1 MAGTAT
7 PAGPGHG
14 GVPATG
20 PQPGHAGLRVSNQDR
35 ERVVEHVQTAYAEG
49 RLDKLEFDDRLERA
63 MTARVHGDLVPIMNE
78 LYGTHPARP
87 VSYPPVTSRV
97 PAAYGHH
104 GRLGGRG
111 ETGGERLGAMASHL
125 LPLVGLPVIGPAVM
139 MLTAGKTSPYVRA
152 HSVEALNFQ
161 LTMLAATIVLAI
173 TFIGFVLTPLLW
185 IGGVVLSVVGAV
197 AAAGDGDFRYPL
209 TLRLVK

>member
-1 MAGTAT
+1 M
-7 PAGPGHG
+7 PA
-14 GVPATG
+14 AG
-20 PQPGHAGLRVSNQDR
+20 PQPGHAGLRVSDQDR

-49 RLDKLEFDDRLERA
+49 RFDKAEFDDRLERA

-78 LYGTHPARP
+78 LYGRHPARSVP
-87 VSYPPVTSRV
+87 YPPVAGRV
-97 PAAYGHH
+97 AYGH
-104 GRLGGRG
+104 RVSTGGRG
-111 ETGGERLGAMASHL
+111 ETGAERLGAVASHL
-125 LPLVGLPVIGPAVM
+125 LPLVGLPVVGPAVV
-139 MLTAGKTSPYVRA
+139 MLTAGRTSPYVRA

-173 TFIGFVLTPLLW
+173 TFIGFVLIPLLW

-197 AAAGDGDFRYPL
+197 AAAGDGDFRYPF

>member
-7 PAGPGHG
+7 PAGPGYG
-14 GVPATG
+14 GVSAA

-35 ERVVEHVQTAYAEG
+35 ERVVEHVQAAYAEG
-49 RLDKLEFDDRLERA
+49 RLDKIEFDDRLERA
-63 MTARVHGDLVPIMNE
+63 MTARVHGDLVPIMQE
-78 LYGTHPARP
+78 LYGTHPVRP
-87 VSYPPVTSRV
+87 LPYPPVMGRAQ
-97 PAAYGHH
+97 AAC
-104 GRLGGRG
+104 GRPGTRG
-111 ETGGERLGAMASHL
+111 DTGAERLGAMASHL
-125 LPLVGLPVIGPAVM
+125 LPLIGLPVIGPAVM

-197 AAAGDGDFRYPL
+197 AAAGDGDFRYPF

>member
-7 PAGPGHG
+7 PAGPGYG
-14 GVPATG
+14 GVPAAG
-20 PQPGHAGLRVSNQDR
+20 PRSGHAGLRVSNQDR
-35 ERVVEHVQTAYAEG
+35 ERVVEHVQAAYAEG
-49 RLDKLEFDDRLERA
+49 RLDKAEFDDRLERA

-78 LYGTHPARP
+78 LYGTRPARLA
-87 VSYPPVTSRV
+87 SYPPATGQV
-97 PAAYGHH
+97 AYGHH
-104 GRLGGRG
+104 AHPFGRG
-111 ETGGERLGAMASHL
+111 ETGAERLGAVASHL

-139 MLTAGKTSPYVRA
+139 MLTAGRTSPYIRA

-185 IGGVVLSVVGAV
+185 IGGVVLSVVGSV
-197 AAAGDGDFRYPL
+197 AAAGDGDFRYPF

>member
-1 MAGTAT
+1 M
-7 PAGPGHG
+7 PA
-14 GVPATG
+14 AG
-20 PQPGHAGLRVSNQDR
+20 PQPGHAGLRVSDQDR

-49 RLDKLEFDDRLERA
+49 RFDKTEFDDRLERA

-78 LYGTHPARP
+78 LYGTHPARLAP
-87 VSYPPVTSRV
+87 YPPVAGRV
-97 PAAYGHH
+97 AYGHH
-104 GRLGGRG
+104 ASADRRG
-111 ETGGERLGAMASHL
+111 ETGAERLGAVASHL
-125 LPLVGLPVIGPAVM
+125 LPLVGFPVIGPAVM
-139 MLTAGKTSPYVRA
+139 MLTAGRTSPYVRA

-173 TFIGFVLTPLLW
+173 TVIGFVLTPLLW